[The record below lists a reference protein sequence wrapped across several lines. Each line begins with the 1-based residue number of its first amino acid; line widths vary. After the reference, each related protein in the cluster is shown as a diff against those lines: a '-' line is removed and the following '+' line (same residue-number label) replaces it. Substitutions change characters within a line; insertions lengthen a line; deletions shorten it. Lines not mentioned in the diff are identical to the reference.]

1 MIATVKTA
9 GHAAICATV
18 LGAALVIATPLAA
31 QTGTATPPVPV
42 IQEGGSFHFDAAG
55 HRFIVP
61 VPDWLTAAERL
72 SPDIMGLIESNFYVD
87 PLQAF
92 VEFFPKGQS
101 LEDWRTTYAARITLE
116 AGRSLEDYR
125 RASVFGYSQACK
137 PEAIGVFYFGEQR
150 PDFFPALG
158 FVCGAYRDDIK
169 GLRGQ
174 GEIMVSVF
182 RKTDAG
188 VAVVYQ
194 EWKGPAFDPSNPATW
209 PVTTSALQARADQL
223 QAEAKLLVRA
233 D

>member
-1 MIATVKTA
+1 MTA
-9 GHAAICATV
+9 IIKI
-18 LGAALVIATPLAA
+18 AALCGVALFAIPTSARAQADKPAA
-31 QTGTATPPVPV
+31 PIT
-42 IQEGGSFHFDAAG
+42 QEGANLHFDAAG
-55 HRFIVP
+55 HRFTVP

-72 SPDIMGLIESNFYVD
+72 SPDVMGLVESNYYSD

-101 LEDWRTTYAARITLE
+101 LQDWRTTYAARITLE

-125 RASVFGYSQACK
+125 RATIFGYSQACK
-137 PEAIGVFYFGEQR
+137 PEATGVFYFGEET

-158 FVCGAYRDDIK
+158 FVCGAYRDDIADLK
-169 GLRGQ
+169 GQ
-174 GEIMVSVF
+174 GEVMVSVF

-188 VAVVYQ
+188 VGVVYQ

-209 PVTTSALQARADQL
+209 PVATAALQARADQL
-223 QAEAKLLVRA
+223 QADARLLVRA